1 MIFMAMAGYD
11 PSEAISFW
19 ERMAAGKS
27 ASAVEF
33 MSTHPSDANRIQ
45 QMKVVLEEAK
55 GYYKK

>member
-1 MIFMAMAGYD
+1 
-11 PSEAISFW
+11 
-19 ERMAAGKS
+19 MAAGKS